1 VKKKFKE
8 TNLGKFLIGSGSH
21 IASTILNT
29 IPDKGVLGLL
39 KNLIIKDDSL
49 PPQDKETALK
59 LLEIDLAE
67 LNSVSSRWSSDMASD
82 NVLSK
87 SVRPLTLIFL
97 TVTLVFLI
105 IFDSLFIDF
114 NVEESWIDLL
124 KTLTTTIYVAYFG
137 SRGFEKYKK
146 LSNG

>member
-39 KNLIIKDDSL
+39 KNLILKDDSL

>member
-1 VKKKFKE
+1 MKKKFKE

-39 KNLIIKDDSL
+39 KNLILKDDSL